1 MTNYSFVNACK
12 FTATSSGT
20 GSFIVSV
27 AVPGY
32 QTPLTAGASN
42 FNYRY
47 RAESTDLT
55 QWEIGSGAY
64 TSSNTT
70 LTRTPIINSAGG
82 SSAINFTVAPQVGL
96 VLLSNDFQG
105 TGQILGSD
113 GTTSASAGNF
123 SEILTIKTE
132 SSSPVASTGSGL
144 ATTVATLSLTAG
156 DWDLHG
162 TVGLLPSSAVSAISA
177 IVSSDPAAIGGS
189 VLNYTMVYQGTFPNS
204 GTQVMALPYRRYLT
218 ANSTTIYLLIRCTH
232 GSSLSYFGQIDA
244 RRAR

>member
-1 MTNYSFVNACK
+1 MTNYSFVNVCK
-12 FTATSSGT
+12 FTAASAGT
-20 GSFIVSV
+20 GSFVVSA
-27 AVPGY
+27 AVSGY

-47 RAESTDLT
+47 RAESADLT
-55 QWEIGSGAY
+55 QWEVGSGAY

-105 TGQILGSD
+105 TGQILGND
-113 GTTSASAGNF
+113 GTTSASAGNVGELL
-123 SEILTIKTE
+123 SIKTE
-132 SSSPVASTGSGL
+132 SSSPVTSGGSGVN
-144 ATTVATLSLTAG
+144 TTVATLSLTAG
-156 DWDLHG
+156 DWDLQG
-162 TVGLLPSSAVSAISA
+162 AGGALPSSAISLFLSAI
-177 IVSSDPAAIGGS
+177 SSDPAILGGTI
-189 VLNYTMVYQGTFPNS
+189 LNYTSVLQGTIA
-204 GTQVMALPYRRYLT
+204 GTQSMSLPYRRYLT
-218 ANSTTIYLLIRCTH
+218 SVSTTLYLVSRCTH